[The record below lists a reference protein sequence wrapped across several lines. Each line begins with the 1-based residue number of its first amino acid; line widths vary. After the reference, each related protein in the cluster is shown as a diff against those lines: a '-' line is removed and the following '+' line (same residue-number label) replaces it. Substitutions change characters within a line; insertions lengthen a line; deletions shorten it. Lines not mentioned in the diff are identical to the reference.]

1 MGRKQ
6 FDPRPFLPLPASI
19 NVVPTH
25 GESWQNKWANW
36 WAGGTIASPT
46 IHVAAPAKQSLKA
59 VYRFLDNIDRLNS
72 HFESETEYARYW
84 VRQVLRLQENVPVIL
99 DASGTSAILMAT
111 RMLAHVAASDK
122 NIKTFFTITTSEG
135 GSLVPYTLRGK
146 DPNDAE
152 TVMFQPTSMLFY
164 EPEPVLPY
172 PANIELKASPTVN
185 IAKNDNASIVE
196 EIRRQVESLSD
207 GTGTAVGCIMLPH
220 VCKTGRLLP
229 VREVSKLVDEL
240 RAKGHKLYY
249 VVDAVQ
255 SIGRTDAESIT
266 DPLAW
271 CDAFLFGASKALGGL
286 LIASAVVMKEELVE
300 RFFTLC
306 QEAGKGNGID
316 CAQAPSISHFQFEPR
331 FEEMLPD
338 AMMKRG
344 AVALPEI
351 VGMRAALQNH
361 FQRGRG
367 ESYSERRKKQMQKI
381 WKLRAK
387 LISALT
393 KVDGVEILDA
403 TPERP
408 LVPSIVCFRVAKPG
422 LSAMGLK
429 KALQE
434 GAPIVTPTQPINN
447 YLRLDIPEYRR
458 MPSPDVLVAKLEQVL
473 AGK

>member
-1 MGRKQ
+1 MGKKK
-6 FDPRPFLPLPASI
+6 FDPRPFLPLPSSI

-46 IHVAAPAKQSLKA
+46 IHVAAPAKQTLKA

-72 HFESETEYARYW
+72 HFEQETEYARYW
-84 VRQVLRLQENVPVIL
+84 VRQVLALEENVPVIL
-99 DASGTSAILMAT
+99 DASGTSSILMAT
-111 RMLAHVAASDK
+111 RMLAHIAASDK

-135 GSLVPYTLRGK
+135 GSLVPYTLKGK
-146 DPNDAE
+146 DPNGAE

-172 PANIELKASPTVN
+172 PKGIELKASPTIN
-185 IAKNDNASIVE
+185 IAKNDNATIVE
-196 EIRRQVESLSD
+196 EIRRQVELLSD

-229 VREVSKLVDEL
+229 VREVSQLVDEL
-240 RAKGHKLYY
+240 RAKGHKLFY

-266 DPLAW
+266 NPLAW

-300 RFFTLC
+300 RFFSLC
-306 QEAGKGNGID
+306 RTGQID
-316 CAQAPSISHFQFEPR
+316 CACAPSISHFQFEPR

-367 ESYSERRKKQMQKI
+367 ESYSQRRKMQMKKI
-381 WKLRAK
+381 WKLRGK
-387 LISALT
+387 LIAALS
-393 KVDGVEILDA
+393 KVADVEILEPTSA
-403 TPERP
+403 RP
-408 LVPSIVCFRVAKPG
+408 LVPSIVCFRVARQGVTP
-422 LSAMGLK
+422 MGLK

-473 AGK
+473 AGNSR